1 MKADF
6 PHSNTTTEIF
16 KEISGVVIWKILR
29 IVELKN
35 NLNLSYRLGDDHTDH
50 TPKIRT
56 VV

>member
-35 NLNLSYRLGDDHTDH
+35 NLNLSYRLGDDQSI
-50 TPKIRT
+50 PKYAFFW
-56 VV
+56 